1 VTSPIAAVMIF
12 VDQPEHVANWWAE
25 HMGRG
30 TIPRAQNGFW
40 CYQHDGVEVGFHPS
54 DPLANPPGAS
64 VVVYWT
70 VVDLRLA
77 RERLLNCGCT
87 PHRGPLPI
95 GSARQ
100 ICQLVDPFGN
110 VFGLDGP

>member
-1 VTSPIAAVMIF
+1 VAVMIF
-12 VDQPEHVANWWAE
+12 VDQPEQVAAWWAE
-25 HMGRG
+25 HLGHRND
-30 TIPRAQNGFW
+30 PYAHDGFW

-54 DPLANPPGAS
+54 DPLKNPPGAS

-70 VVDLRLA
+70 VDDLRLV

-87 PHRGPLPI
+87 PHRGPRRLGPE
-95 GSARQ
+95 RQ